1 MQPVEPSTMVR
12 GPDALTMSFMTSADS
27 HPWQVRCPEGKYSSI
42 VTRLTPRKGSR
53 ICVAL
58 PNVVVSAMMALL
70 FPNAQPMGLG
80 VGLPGLGGRV
90 AKIGRLVDVFERHLA
105 AAQTAD
111 EGEKRRPAIGIVQGG
126 ADLVG

>member
-1 MQPVEPSTMVR
+1 MPPVDPSTIVG

-27 HPWQVRCPEGKYSSI
+27 HPWQVRCPEVKYSSI
-42 VTRLTPRKGSR
+42 VTRLAPRKGAR
-53 ICVAL
+53 LCVAL

-90 AKIGRLVDVFERHLA
+90 AKIGRLVDVFERHA
-105 AAQTAD
+105 HDPQNA
-111 EGEKRRPAIGIVQGG
+111 E
-126 ADLVG
+126 